1 MFNDPCELCPCSHL
15 IPGTSADNLAN
26 SFTPWFRLIAR
37 DLLYPWWDEMA
48 KKSREAGWSPEKGEG
63 KIDPRVLQAGAKN
76 GEVLKMV

>member
-1 MFNDPCELCPCSHL
+1 MSFVPFFHL
-15 IPGTSADNLAN
+15 VPESPADKFAN

-48 KKSREAGWSPEKGEG
+48 KKSREAGWNPERGDG
-63 KIDPRVLQAGAKN
+63 KIDPRVLQAGAKT